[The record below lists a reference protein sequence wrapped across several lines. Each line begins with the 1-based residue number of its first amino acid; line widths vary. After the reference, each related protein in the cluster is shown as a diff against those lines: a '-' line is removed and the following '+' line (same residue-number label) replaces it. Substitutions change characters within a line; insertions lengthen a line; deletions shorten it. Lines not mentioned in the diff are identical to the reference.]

1 MNEQVYINRAIES
14 TILEA
19 AQYFSVISV
28 TGPRQSGKST
38 LLKHLFPDFPC
49 YSMKDI
55 HVREYAEND
64 PVSFLSQHERMF
76 IDEVQKVPALLEY
89 IQGIVDNHP
98 ERRFLLTG
106 SSNLELL
113 KGLSESLSGRAS
125 VFELMPMSMAET
137 KEFTNASTIDSLL
150 YQGQYPAVCARK
162 NKAKFFYPSYVKTY
176 LEKDVRDLLHI
187 KDQMQFMRFM
197 KLCAARVG
205 SLFNASELA
214 NEVGVDSKTITH
226 WLSVLQASY
235 LIVLLPPYY
244 ENIAKRLVKTPKLY
258 FIDPGLACY
267 LLDIE
272 SEKQLERDKMRGNI
286 FENLIVMEC
295 IKHRLNQGKE
305 ANCYFYRDSNG
316 SEVDVMMKQDG
327 AFWALEVKSAMTYSK
342 SFEQHIQNIDS
353 WTSTPVRKRAI
364 VYTGDFE
371 NTSGEINLINYK
383 HLNEIIS
390 ADCD

>member
-1 MNEQVYINRAIES
+1 MNEQIYIKRAIED

-38 LLKHLFPDFPC
+38 LLKHLFPDYPC

-55 HVREYAEND
+55 HIREYAEND
-64 PVSFLSQHERMF
+64 PISFLSQHERMF

-89 IQGIVDNHP
+89 IQGMVDNHP

-113 KGLSESLSGRAS
+113 KGLSESLSGRAG

-137 KEFTNASTIDSLL
+137 KEINETSTLDNLL
-150 YQGQYPAVCARK
+150 FRGQYPAVCAGK

-187 KDQMQFMRFM
+187 KDQMQFIRFM

-235 LIVLLPPYY
+235 LVVLLPPYY
-244 ENIAKRLVKTPKLY
+244 ENIAKRLIKTPKLY
-258 FIDPGLACY
+258 FVDPGLACY

-305 ANCYFYRDSNG
+305 ASCYFYRDSNG
-316 SEVDVMMKQDG
+316 SEIDVMMKQDG
-327 AFWALEVKSAMTYSK
+327 AFYALEVKSSMTYNK
-342 SFEQHIQNIDS
+342 SFEQHIRRIDS
-353 WTSTPVRKRAI
+353 WISTPIEKRAI

-371 NTSGEINLINYK
+371 NTVGDINLINYR
-383 HLNEIIS
+383 HLDKVIS
-390 ADCD
+390 AE

>member
-1 MNEQVYINRAIES
+1 MNEHVYINRAIEG

-38 LLKHLFPDFPC
+38 LLKHLFPDYPC

-55 HVREYAEND
+55 HIREYAEND
-64 PVSFLSQHERMF
+64 PMSFLSQHERMF

-113 KGLSESLSGRAS
+113 KGLSESLPGRAG

-137 KEFTNASTIDSLL
+137 KDLTNASSLDSLL
-150 YQGQYPAVCARK
+150 FQGQYPAVCAGK

-187 KDQMQFMRFM
+187 KDQIQFMRFM

-214 NEVGVDSKTITH
+214 NETGVDSKTITH

-235 LIVLLPPYY
+235 LVVLLPPYY
-244 ENIAKRLVKTPKLY
+244 ENIAKRLIKTPKLY
-258 FIDPGLACY
+258 FVDPGLACY

-272 SEKQLERDKMRGNI
+272 SEKQLKRDKMRGNI

-305 ANCYFYRDSNG
+305 SNCYFYRDSNG
-316 SEVDVMMKQDG
+316 NEVDVMMKQDG
-327 AFWALEVKSAMTYSK
+327 AFCALEVKSAMTYNK
-342 SFEQHIQNIDS
+342 SFNRHIQHIDS
-353 WTSTPVRKRAI
+353 WINTPVEKRAI

-371 NTSGEINLINYK
+371 NTSGEISLINYK
-383 HLNEIIS
+383 HLDNFIS
-390 ADCD
+390 KA